1 MGYSTKH
8 LHVDKEKISN
18 VFIQLLNL
26 LVPLVKFSWDFRIAV
41 LYLLHKSKYGNPST
55 DIFCHVLISAYEK
68 SLESNCSVY

>member
-8 LHVDKEKISN
+8 LHIDKEKISN
-18 VFIQLLNL
+18 PAIEFVGAIGQIFMRFQ
-26 LVPLVKFSWDFRIAV
+26 DIAV